1 MDNKKKLDIAISLL
15 RMAREQMN
23 VEFRNFNQARFKD
36 EIKEARRL
44 QADVLRGLSYSD
56 ASVFE
61 ELRENEEEDLHE

>member
-44 QADVLRGLSYSD
+44 QADVLRGLSYSNY
-56 ASVFE
+56 SVFE

>member
-1 MDNKKKLDIAISLL
+1 MDNKTKLDVAISLL
-15 RMAREQMN
+15 RMAREQMSL
-23 VEFRNFNQARFKD
+23 EPRYFNQTRFKD

-61 ELRENEEEDLHE
+61 ELRENEEEGLYD

>member
-1 MDNKKKLDIAISLL
+1 MDNKTKLDTAISLL

-23 VEFRNFNQARFKD
+23 VEFINFNQARFKD

>member
-1 MDNKKKLDIAISLL
+1 MDNKTKLDTAISLL

>member
-1 MDNKKKLDIAISLL
+1 MDNKTKLDVAISLL

-23 VEFRNFNQARFKD
+23 LEPRYFNQTRFKD

-61 ELRENEEEDLHE
+61 ELRENEEEGLYD